1 MSDRLRLV
9 CCILLLLG
17 YACASVTNANEL
29 TIRMQTG
36 TTRLVNLVDIQADR
50 VTVAEVRVSEKKAE
64 RSEIL
69 FDQLLSIGQPS
80 DQPEFDQ
87 VIFRNGSVLVAVV
100 KSVGQDQI
108 QIESRVWQNEFVPTR
123 LVKGI
128 IFQPRATEVSR
139 QVEID
144 AIVESAN
151 SQTQLTLENDDVI
164 LGTLAQ
170 KTAEQNTNAPKAN
183 TKSDAREQTNDDG
196 VIFFKIGEKPSMVSI
211 AKTRSI
217 TFADL
222 VTEKRDPKRA
232 AGFHELGFS
241 DGSLLAFKSTE
252 INRGTVSISLVQ
264 NFKLVAGAKVLGKPF
279 WSRVCYFRPSLNSI
293 RFLSDEKPFR
303 VIDSK
308 FELNWE
314 TKFDRSV
321 MGGRLI
327 VGNQKTT
334 KGIGTHA
341 ESQVI
346 FLLGKNDKSFRG
358 SVGLD
363 QSASKLGDAIC
374 RIVLLNSENRWIP
387 HSNTF
392 SVTAGSPAKEIKI
405 DVSGY
410 RAIGLVTQKGNHG
423 TVGDRVNWMNARI
436 ISTK

>member
-1 MSDRLRLV
+1 M
-9 CCILLLLG
+9 I
-17 YACASVTNANEL
+17 
-29 TIRMQTG
+29 
-36 TTRLVNLVDIQADR
+36 DIQADR
-50 VTVAEVRVSEKKAE
+50 VTVSEVLVSEKKTG

-100 KSVGQDQI
+100 KSVGQDKI

-128 IFQPRATEVSR
+128 IFQPRSTEANR

-144 AIVESAN
+144 AIVESTN
-151 SQTQLTLENDDVI
+151 SQTQLTLENNDVI
-164 LGTLAQ
+164 LGTLDQEIAAQ
-170 KTAEQNTNAPKAN
+170 DSSAQETNAQETNK
-183 TKSDAREQTNDDG
+183 KRDAREQVKDDG
-196 VIFFKIGEKPSMVSI
+196 VIFFKIGVQRSIVSI

-222 VTEKRDPKRA
+222 ATEKRDSKRA
-232 AGFHELGFS
+232 VGFHELGFH

-252 INRGTVSISLVQ
+252 TNRGTVSISLFQ
-264 NFKLVAGAKVLGKPF
+264 NFKLVAGVKVLGKPF
-279 WSRVCYFRPSLNSI
+279 WSRVCYFRPSLNSV

-308 FELNWE
+308 SELNWE

-321 MGGRLI
+321 IGGRLI
-327 VGNQKTT
+327 VGGQKTT

-346 FLLGKNDKSFRG
+346 FLLGKNDKLFRG
-358 SVGLD
+358 SVGID

-374 RIVLLNSENRWIP
+374 RIVLLNSENRWVP
-387 HSNTF
+387 HSNNY
-392 SVTAGSPAKEIKI
+392 SVTADSPAKAVTI

-423 TVGDRVNWMNARI
+423 TVGDRVNWMDARI
-436 ISTK
+436 ISAK